1 MADIVPLGDDDPA
14 RTAALRLVV
23 GGQAGPRVADTRTTP
38 AAGRPAD
45 PVSRNLDLLLRTVQ
59 AQGLGIDVVLGARRG
74 RHLIGACA
82 AVVSPGRTAMT
93 LLGPCD
99 DDAIEPQIGSREI
112 FGSCGEDG

>member
-1 MADIVPLGDDDPA
+1 MADIVPLGDDDPT

-59 AQGLGIDVVLGARRG
+59 AQGLGIEVGQVTG
-74 RHLIGACA
+74 H
-82 AVVSPGRTAMT
+82 
-93 LLGPCD
+93 
-99 DDAIEPQIGSREI
+99 GSALRLPH
-112 FGSCGEDG
+112 SCNERNS